1 MILSCLSRRSNG
13 TLRMF
18 GRTLALS
25 FLLLPLA
32 SMIGCGGKTS
42 TSVVAPADDAAARKA
57 AEEAYD
63 KETAA
68 ANQ

>member
-1 MILSCLSRRSNG
+1 
-13 TLRMF
+13 MF

-42 TSVVAPADDAAARKA
+42 TSVVAPADDAAARKV